1 MAIDFKPL
9 DKATFNKFKNRTQR
23 PENKELKAKTVSLV
37 AKITGAAVVLIGA
50 VLKWVGVFSSC
61 EINELCVVG
70 FTIMGI
76 FGTVD
81 LNLLADKFTSSGR
94 MN

>member
-1 MAIDFKPL
+1 MTEGEEK
-9 DKATFNKFKNRTQR
+9 
-23 PENKELKAKTVSLV
+23 KELKAKTVSLV
-37 AKITGAAVVLIGA
+37 AKITGAAVVLVGA
-50 VLKWVGVFSSC
+50 VLKWLGIFTAC

-81 LNLLADKFTSSGR
+81 LNLLAEKFAR
-94 MN
+94 N

>member
-1 MAIDFKPL
+1 M
-9 DKATFNKFKNRTQR
+9 
-23 PENKELKAKTVSLV
+23 ENEEEKKELKAKTVSLI
-37 AKITGAAVVLIGA
+37 AKIIGSFVVLVGA
-50 VLKWVGVFSSC
+50 VLKWLGIFSAC

-81 LNLLADKFTSSGR
+81 LNLLAEKFAR
-94 MN
+94 N

>member
-1 MAIDFKPL
+1 MEETEK
-9 DKATFNKFKNRTQR
+9 
-23 PENKELKAKTVSLV
+23 KELKAKTVSLV
-37 AKITGAAVVLIGA
+37 AKITGATVVLVGA
-50 VLKWVGVFSSC
+50 ILKWLGIFSSC

-81 LNLLADKFTSSGR
+81 LNLLAEKFSK
-94 MN
+94 

>member
-1 MAIDFKPL
+1 MSDTAEK
-9 DKATFNKFKNRTQR
+9 
-23 PENKELKAKTVSLV
+23 KELKAKTVSLL
-37 AKITGAAVVLIGA
+37 AKIVGGLVVLVGA
-50 VLKWVGVFSSC
+50 VLKWIGIFTAC

-81 LNLLADKFTSSGR
+81 LNLLAEKFAR
-94 MN
+94 N